1 MQWDS
6 AFVNGLPL
14 AQWIDITFIDKQ
26 YEYLHRLAQ
35 HVIAIAPSTGEAER
49 NLSLYNDIHANERN
63 RLATSKVD
71 KLVFIVHNV
80 RLFNRIDEIKLEA
93 DDDGSDDDNHLN
105 TKTVP
110 SAIYPTLTIN

>member
-1 MQWDS
+1 VYAWGR
-6 AFVNGLPL
+6 FHP
-14 AQWIDITFIDKQ
+14 K
-26 YEYLHRLAQ
+26 
-35 HVIAIAPSTGEAER
+35 IAIAPSTGDTER
-49 NLSLYNDIHANERN
+49 NWSLYNDIHINERN

-93 DDDGSDDDNHLN
+93 DDAGSDDDNHLN

-110 SAIYPTLTIN
+110 VTDSIGTA